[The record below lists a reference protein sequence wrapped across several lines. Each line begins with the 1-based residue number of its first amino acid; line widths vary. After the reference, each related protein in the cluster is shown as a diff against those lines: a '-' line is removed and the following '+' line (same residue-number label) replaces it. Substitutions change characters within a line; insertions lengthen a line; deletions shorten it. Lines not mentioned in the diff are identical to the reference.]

1 MKSILERSREEKKIT
16 LREMSEKT
24 GIHFTKINRQERRRE
39 PLYPRDIQR
48 YADFFGIEPGEIAD
62 ENGFARLAE

>member
-1 MKSILERSREEKKIT
+1 MQSILERSRGEKRIT

-24 GIHFTKINRQERRRE
+24 GIHFTKISRQERRRE

-48 YADFFGIEPGEIAD
+48 YANFFGIEPREIAD
-62 ENGFARLAE
+62 KDGFARVAE

>member
-1 MKSILERSREEKKIT
+1 MKSILERSREEKRIT

-24 GIHFTKINRQERRRE
+24 GIHFTKISRQERRRE

-48 YADFFGIEPGEIAD
+48 YADFFGIKPGEIAD